1 MSCRQA
7 EGSRQ
12 KAVSNKQV
20 TTGRR
25 DSHDGRPLSA
35 FRLLPTAFCLL
46 LFSVFHICHLSRP
59 QAAQELR
66 RLCVIEFS
74 VARFDQEKEAV
85 ARGERK
91 VRRVEDRVIR
101 FGQTV

>member
-12 KAVSNKQV
+12 KAVSSKQI

-25 DSHDGRPLSA
+25 ASHNGRPLSA
-35 FRLLPTAFCLL
+35 FCFLPTAFCLL
-46 LFSVFHICHLSRP
+46 LFSIFHICHLSRP

-66 RLCVIEFS
+66 RLCVIKFS
-74 VARFDQEKEAV
+74 VARFYQQEEAV
-85 ARGERK
+85 ARGERE
-91 VRRVEDRVIR
+91 VRRVEDRMIR
-101 FGQTV
+101 FRQTV